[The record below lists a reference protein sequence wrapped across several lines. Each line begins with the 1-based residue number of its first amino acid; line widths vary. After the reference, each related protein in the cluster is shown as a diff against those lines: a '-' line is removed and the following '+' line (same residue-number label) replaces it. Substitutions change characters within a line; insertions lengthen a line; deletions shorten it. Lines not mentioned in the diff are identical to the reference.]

1 MKGPQLQLSSP
12 TWLKTQ
18 NMAQWHL
25 SSQTLR
31 ELPININVPI
41 KNLNATF
48 FEVGIW
54 VLCVHMLTHL

>member
-1 MKGPQLQLSSP
+1 
-12 TWLKTQ
+12 LKTQ

-48 FEVGIW
+48 FEAGIW